1 MTHSYLTSV
10 RLFKL
15 LKTRGKFFC
24 CIGQVCPPSNENIT
38 VISGST
44 ARLKWV
50 IKWNPS
56 EASLAW
62 YFTRRRVGSKEE
74 RIASKFRNR
83 DAVIDNSSSLPGV
96 AIETPA
102 TLILKN
108 VDERYNGKYRFSA
121 HVTAAI
127 ANGQVDLFIAGKF

>member
-1 MTHSYLTSV
+1 M
-10 RLFKL
+10 FEL
-15 LKTRGKFFC
+15 LKTRGIFFC
-24 CIGQVCPPSNENIT
+24 CIGQVCRPSNENIT

-74 RIASKFRNR
+74 EIAVKFRNNP
-83 DAVIDNSSSLPGV
+83 AIISNSSLPGV
-96 AIETPA
+96 KIEPPT

-108 VDERYNGKYRFSA
+108 VDERYNGRYRFSV
-121 HVTAAI
+121 HVTGASGNAE
-127 ANGQVDLFIAGKF
+127 VDLFIAGKF

>member
-1 MTHSYLTSV
+1 M
-10 RLFKL
+10 
-15 LKTRGKFFC
+15 FC
-24 CIGQVCPPSNENIT
+24 CIGQVCRPSNENIT

-44 ARLKWV
+44 ARVKWV

-74 RIASKFRNR
+74 EIAVKYQTDDDIISN
-83 DAVIDNSSSLPGV
+83 SSLPGV
-96 AIETPA
+96 KIEPPT

-121 HVTAAI
+121 HITG
-127 ANGQVDLFIAGKF
+127 ANSNAEVDLFIAGKF